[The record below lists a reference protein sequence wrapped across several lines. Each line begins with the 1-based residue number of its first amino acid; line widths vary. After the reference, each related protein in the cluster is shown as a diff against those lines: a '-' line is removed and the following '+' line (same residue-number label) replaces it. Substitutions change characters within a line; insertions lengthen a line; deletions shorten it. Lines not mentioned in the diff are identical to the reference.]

1 MSDAV
6 SDTVALQIAQADLPT
21 LSRFAGALAPVLEA
35 GDVLLLY
42 GELGAGKT
50 TFSRLLAAALG
61 VPGDEAASPSF
72 ALVHEYR
79 GRLPLY
85 HMDLYRLSGPDEV
98 EDAGLLEY
106 FAPSALTL
114 VEWPER
120 LGAWLPASHL
130 ALRLVQDPP
139 GLVNLTLS
147 PHGAA
152 WLRRRSLLRHIAPS

>member
-1 MSDAV
+1 
-6 SDTVALQIAQADLPT
+6 
-21 LSRFAGALAPVLEA
+21 
-35 GDVLLLY
+35 
-42 GELGAGKT
+42 
-50 TFSRLLAAALG
+50 
-61 VPGDEAASPSF
+61 
-72 ALVHEYR
+72 
-79 GRLPLY
+79 
-85 HMDLYRLSGPDEV
+85 MDLYRLSGPDEV

-130 ALRLVQDPP
+130 ALRLAQDPP

-152 WLRRRSLLRHIAPS
+152 WLRRCSLFRHIAPS

>member
-6 SDTVALQIAQADLPT
+6 SDTVALQVAQADLPT

-50 TFSRLLAAALG
+50 TFTRLLAAALG

-79 GRLPLY
+79 DHLPLY
-85 HMDLYRLSGPDEV
+85 HMDLYADKV
-98 EDAGLLEY
+98 
-106 FAPSALTL
+106 
-114 VEWPER
+114 V
-120 LGAWLPASHL
+120 LP
-130 ALRLVQDPP
+130 
-139 GLVNLTLS
+139 
-147 PHGAA
+147 
-152 WLRRRSLLRHIAPS
+152 